1 MTYTKTSFLEF
12 LSTVDGFEQLSTEA
26 IADISKQLQPWRYR
40 LGQKIIGKE
49 KIPEQITI
57 IYEGKARLLAYDPRT
72 QKPIISCPFEH

>member
-12 LSTVDGFEQLSTEA
+12 LSTVDGFDQLSREVLV
-26 IADISKQLQPWRYR
+26 DISQQLQPWRYR

-57 IYEGKARLLAYDPRT
+57 IYEGKARLLAHDPRT
-72 QKPIISCPFEH
+72 QK